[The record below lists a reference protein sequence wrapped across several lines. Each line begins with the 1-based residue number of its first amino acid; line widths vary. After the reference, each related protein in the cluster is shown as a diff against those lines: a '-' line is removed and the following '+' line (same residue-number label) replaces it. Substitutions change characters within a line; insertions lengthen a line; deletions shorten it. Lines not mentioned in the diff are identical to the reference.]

1 MRCDFSEGK
10 GQSMGR
16 RVLTRFQLDVAD
28 GNSSDRLTQMKQ
40 EASNSN
46 VFVCGQTQVVLGIDV
61 DSHIVV
67 SVGSDYLVNI
77 WSTVTKVGRVL
88 KIAHRL
94 MESVLSS
101 KEFTL

>member
-1 MRCDFSEGK
+1 MIYTMINFFRKEK
-10 GQSMGR
+10 AATEETELEMLER
-16 RVLTRFQLDVAD
+16 RNAFLREEEQKLT
-28 GNSSDRLTQMKQ
+28 DRLTQMKQ

-77 WSTVTKVGRVL
+77 WSTVTKVGR
-88 KIAHRL
+88 
-94 MESVLSS
+94 
-101 KEFTL
+101 F